1 MKNKNGFT
9 LIELL
14 VTIALIAAVSVVVG
28 FSVNNLLYNQKK
40 SEYDDFV
47 KTMEDAACV
56 FAEEDNRS
64 PIICA
69 NWSTQCEIHFRDL
82 IESGVVKK
90 TLRNPFDDRK
100 KADNTPYTINDDDA
114 SYVQVEYD
122 SEGRRTCKFIDKGCN
137 TSKYNYCEEKAKE
150 K

>member
-1 MKNKNGFT
+1 MKNRNGFT

-64 PIICA
+64 PVICN
-69 NWSTQCEIHFRDL
+69 NWSTQCEIHFSDL

-90 TLRNPFDDRK
+90 TLKNPFDKPDK
-100 KADNTPYTINDDDA
+100 TIENDKD
-114 SYVQVEYD
+114 SFVQVEYD
-122 SEGRRTCKFIDKGCN
+122 SEGRRTCKFVDNVCED
-137 TSKYNYCEEKAKE
+137 NYCKEKANE